1 MCKDSTKRRQYKM
14 NASSFFSVTHVS
26 WHWMSSEWDA
36 SDSHLISLPLLHV
49 QSSKPSSPGMTL
61 TAAIPFRG
69 QADRF
74 KPSDRMVYECVPS
87 PHYPHLIP
95 LYEEIYLHKDRTYWK
110 QLEQETAK
118 MAQEAQCKY
127 VDNKK
132 YAHSPKEF
140 YSRAS
145 SSIGYK

>member
-1 MCKDSTKRRQYKM
+1 MSEAGKSL
-14 NASSFFSVTHVS
+14 FFSIRIYNRTYAEH
-26 WHWMSSEWDA
+26 A
-36 SDSHLISLPLLHV
+36 GI
-49 QSSKPSSPGMTL
+49 QYL
-61 TAAIPFRG
+61 T
-69 QADRF
+69 
-74 KPSDRMVYECVPS
+74 
-87 PHYPHLIP
+87 IP

-110 QLEQETAK
+110 QLEQEAAK

>member
-1 MCKDSTKRRQYKM
+1 MLGEKGSFTPFLFWLENLNLRGGFK
-14 NASSFFSVTHVS
+14 ASIMDYIKS
-26 WHWMSSEWDA
+26 
-36 SDSHLISLPLLHV
+36 
-49 QSSKPSSPGMTL
+49 
-61 TAAIPFRG
+61 
-69 QADRF
+69 
-74 KPSDRMVYECVPS
+74 
-87 PHYPHLIP
+87 HYPHLIQ

-132 YAHSPKEF
+132 YAHSPKEI
-140 YSRAS
+140 YIRAS

>member
-1 MCKDSTKRRQYKM
+1 MDYIKS
-14 NASSFFSVTHVS
+14 
-26 WHWMSSEWDA
+26 
-36 SDSHLISLPLLHV
+36 
-49 QSSKPSSPGMTL
+49 
-61 TAAIPFRG
+61 
-69 QADRF
+69 
-74 KPSDRMVYECVPS
+74 
-87 PHYPHLIP
+87 HYPHLIP

-110 QLEQETAK
+110 QLEQEAAK

-127 VDNKK
+127 VYNKK

>member
-1 MCKDSTKRRQYKM
+1 MDIDDHFNHVVEMVKLGSESFRKVEAFHLSRMACMIISENADSRKLLVKQTRAYFSQSVSITELMQNSLESNILRFHFMKKSICIKTGHIGSSWSKRLR
-14 NASSFFSVTHVS
+14 
-26 WHWMSSEWDA
+26 
-36 SDSHLISLPLLHV
+36 
-49 QSSKPSSPGMTL
+49 
-61 TAAIPFRG
+61 
-69 QADRF
+69 
-74 KPSDRMVYECVPS
+74 
-87 PHYPHLIP
+87 
-95 LYEEIYLHKDRTYWK
+95 
-110 QLEQETAK
+110 K

>member
-1 MCKDSTKRRQYKM
+1 M

-36 SDSHLISLPLLHV
+36 SDSNLISLPLLHV
-49 QSSKPSSPGMTL
+49 QSSKPSCPGMTL

-140 YSRAS
+140 YSGAS

>member
-1 MCKDSTKRRQYKM
+1 MRIYNRTYAERAGIQY
-14 NASSFFSVTHVS
+14 
-26 WHWMSSEWDA
+26 
-36 SDSHLISLPLLHV
+36 
-49 QSSKPSSPGMTL
+49 L
-61 TAAIPFRG
+61 T
-69 QADRF
+69 
-74 KPSDRMVYECVPS
+74 
-87 PHYPHLIP
+87 IP

-110 QLEQETAK
+110 QLEQEAAK

>member
-1 MCKDSTKRRQYKM
+1 M

-36 SDSHLISLPLLHV
+36 SDSNLISLPLLHV
-49 QSSKPSSPGMTL
+49 QSSKPSCPGMTL

-74 KPSDRMVYECVPS
+74 KPSDRMVYECIPS

-95 LYEEIYLHKDRTYWK
+95 LYEKIYLHKDRTYCK

-118 MAQEAQCKY
+118 WRRRL
-127 VDNKK
+127 N
-132 YAHSPKEF
+132 
-140 YSRAS
+140 AS
-145 SSIGYK
+145 MWTIKNTHILQKSSTAVRHLQLVINDYCQNCR

>member
-1 MCKDSTKRRQYKM
+1 M

-36 SDSHLISLPLLHV
+36 SDSNLISLPLLHV
-49 QSSKPSSPGMTL
+49 QSSKPSCQGMTL

-74 KPSDRMVYECVPS
+74 KPSDRMVYECIPS

>member
-1 MCKDSTKRRQYKM
+1 MQESEFSLIPCSARRDRLLLFLLLENLNLRGGFK
-14 NASSFFSVTHVS
+14 ASIMDYIKS
-26 WHWMSSEWDA
+26 
-36 SDSHLISLPLLHV
+36 
-49 QSSKPSSPGMTL
+49 
-61 TAAIPFRG
+61 
-69 QADRF
+69 
-74 KPSDRMVYECVPS
+74 
-87 PHYPHLIP
+87 HYPHLIP
-95 LYEEIYLHKDRTYWK
+95 LYEKIYLHKDRTYCK